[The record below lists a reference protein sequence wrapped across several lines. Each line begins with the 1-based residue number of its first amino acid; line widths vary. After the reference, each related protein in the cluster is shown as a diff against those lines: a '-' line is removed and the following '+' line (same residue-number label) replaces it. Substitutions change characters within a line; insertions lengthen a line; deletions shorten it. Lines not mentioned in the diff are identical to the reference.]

1 MKRAFSELGCIW
13 LQLCWL
19 CAGAYSRRL
28 GHSTCTLYCHVSL
41 VTCLLLTLLPRE
53 RENIPALGL
62 SLFLFIV
69 IFVSSCMR

>member
-1 MKRAFSELGCIW
+1 MLFQSWAASGYSSAGFVLELI
-13 LQLCWL
+13 
-19 CAGAYSRRL
+19 AGDL